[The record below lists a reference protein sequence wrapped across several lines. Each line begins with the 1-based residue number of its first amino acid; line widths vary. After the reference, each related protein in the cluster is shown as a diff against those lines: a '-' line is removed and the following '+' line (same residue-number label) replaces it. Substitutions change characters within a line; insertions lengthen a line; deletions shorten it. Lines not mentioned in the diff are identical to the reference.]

1 MFSAWRIICV
11 VVEDCSVSTN
21 MTNGTGWGRI
31 MEDINVICVSSGSDG
46 DSDLEV
52 ISSYNEEKED
62 AVAFIRGQWLA
73 VTPVSLAY

>member
-1 MFSAWRIICV
+1 MFSAWRIIFV

-21 MTNGTGWGRI
+21 MTNVNGTGWGRI
-31 MEDINVICVSSGSDG
+31 MEHIICVSSGSDG